1 MTSKAKLIKKK
12 LVMSFPPTLVEEPVV
27 YKLIKEFD
35 LEVNI
40 MRARV
45 DPRKQGRM
53 VLEIRGSKANLDK
66 AYEYLQTGGIQLDP
80 LVQEMRHMKDRCV
93 DCTACTAVCPTGA
106 LKVEPDTREVV
117 FEPSLCIICESC
129 ISTCSYGALESQF

>member
-1 MTSKAKLIKKK
+1 MAPKAKTIRKK
-12 LVMSFPPTLVEEPVV
+12 LVMSFPPTLVEEPVT
-27 YKLIKEFD
+27 YKLIKDFN

-53 VLEIRGSKANLDK
+53 VLEIKGAKADLDR
-66 AYEYLQTGGIQLDP
+66 AYQYLDESGIQLDP
-80 LVQEMRHMKDRCV
+80 LVQEMRHIKEHCV
-93 DCTACTAVCPTGA
+93 NCTACTAVCPTGA
-106 LKVEPDTREVV
+106 LKVEKATGEVE

-129 ISTCSYGALESQF
+129 IPTCSYGALESQF